1 MKVLIGLLFLLSFAL
16 GVATAAGVAFVQHQD
31 QRITNI
37 ENYLAAVSAA
47 GR

>member
-1 MKVLIGLLFLLSFAL
+1 MKVLIGLLFVLSFAL
-16 GVATAAGVAFVQHQD
+16 GVASASGVAYVQHQD
-31 QRITNI
+31 QRISNI